1 MIEQTYKLNM
11 IPRAEQDF
19 RSYEPPVVHIS
30 QYDKVLRTLR
40 FELYD
45 GEDPFT
51 IPENTAA
58 YIYGMKP
65 DGNAFQ
71 YQMDITEDGL
81 LQIDVQTQM
90 ATVAGCVTCEVILFE
105 GNESGNRIGSANFK
119 MAVEKAAVG
128 DDAQFSRSDMPVIQ
142 TLLFGG
148 SPGDTLIKG
157 EDGRVRWNSDSPTEG
172 FMKYSEYDPG
182 LTGTVNSARQ
192 ANNAATVDGHTVAR
206 NVLAGEYTNDEIDA
220 MIEAGAGNAQWGQI
234 TGTISNQTDLTAAL
248 NAKQDKEEGKG
259 LSQENFSS
267 AEKSKLANIQ
277 ARAEVNVQSD
287 WTETN
292 PASDAYI
299 MHKPSIPSKTSDLTN
314 DSGYLSELNWGQIG
328 GTLSNQ
334 QDLQNALNA
343 KQGTLTAGP
352 NITIDENNVI
362 SATGGGGG
370 GSDGHVI
377 VNASGAS
384 MTPRAK
390 LQFLGASVQ
399 DSAATDTTIVAGL
412 KGEKGDT
419 GETGATGPQGP
430 QGETGPTGPTGPTGE
445 TGPQGPAGT
454 AATIAVGN
462 VTSGTTASV
471 TNSGTSSAAVF
482 DFVLPK
488 GETGETGATGPTGPQ
503 GPTGPDGYSPT
514 ATVTKSGDT
523 ATITITDKN
532 GTTSATV
539 TDGSDATARWGNIS
553 GTLANQ
559 TDLQTALNGKQSTL
573 SFDSTPTSGST
584 NPVTSG
590 GVKTALDTKITA
602 PASGTAG
609 QYLRKT
615 ASGAEWATA
624 PTSVTPGSIA
634 TIEAAQAVENHD
646 AGDFILLEGQL
657 YEVTAAVAA
666 GETFTEGTNVETAS
680 VGDQL
685 TALNNSLIAQDLS
698 DDFTSSY
705 NFARTALYKL
715 GNIVSFNVAGSF
727 GYSFTSSGFVTLG
740 TLDADLRPSQQVD
753 FPIIT
758 ASGAGYV
765 GRITTSGNVD
775 IYGTSGRSFTADQSI
790 RWNISYATV

>member
-81 LQIDVQTQM
+81 LQIGVQTQM

-206 NVLAGEYTNDEIDA
+206 NVLAGEYTNAEIDA
-220 MIEAGAGNAQWGQI
+220 LIEAGAGNAQWGQI
-234 TGTISNQTDLTAAL
+234 GGTISSQADLTAAL
-248 NAKQDKEEGKG
+248 SAKQDKEEGKG
-259 LSQENFSS
+259 LSQENFTS
-267 AEKSKLANIQ
+267 AEKSKLANI
-277 ARAEVNVQSD
+277 AAHAEVNVQSD

-343 KQGTLTAGP
+343 KQGTLTAGT

-370 GSDGHVI
+370 TGGHTI
-377 VNASGAS
+377 LDASGSAMPQRGKIQFTNTTVTDDAS
-384 MTPRAK
+384 ADKT
-390 LQFLGASVQ
+390 V
-399 DSAATDTTIVAGL
+399 VAGI
-412 KGEKGDT
+412 KGDTGDTGPQGPKGDTGDTGPQGPKGDT
-419 GETGATGPQGP
+419 GETGPTGATGNGISSAVLNADYTLTLNFTNGTSYTTPTPIRGA
-430 QGETGPTGPTGPTGE
+430 TGATGE
-445 TGPQGPAGT
+445 TGPQGPSGS

-462 VTSGTTASV
+462 VTSGSSASV
-471 TNSGTSSAAVF
+471 VNSGTSSAAVF

-488 GETGETGATGPTGPQ
+488 GDKGDTGDAGSTGPTGP
-503 GPTGPDGYSPT
+503 TGATGNGIASITKTGTVGLVDTYTIAFTDGTST
-514 ATVTKSGDT
+514 TFTVT
-523 ATITITDKN
+523 N
-532 GTTSATV
+532 GQ
-539 TDGSDATARWGNIS
+539 DGSSNVQWGDVT

-559 TDLQTALNGKQSTL
+559 TDLSNALAAKANNS
-573 SFDSTPTSGST
+573 
-584 NPVTSG
+584 N
-590 GVKTALDTKITA
+590 
-602 PASGTAG
+602 
-609 QYLRKT
+609 
-615 ASGAEWATA
+615 
-624 PTSVTPGSIA
+624 IA
-634 TIEAAQAVENHD
+634 TIEAGTTATQTYS
-646 AGDFILLEGQL
+646 AGDNVLVGGQL
-657 YEVTAAVAA
+657 YKVTDDIAV
-666 GETFTEGTNVETAS
+666 GETFTVGTNVEAKTI
-680 VGDQL
+680 GDQL
-685 TALNNSLIAQDLS
+685 SELNNGLMQKVVVLYFDKATTSGAFDIYLNTETDGIDANTYDFIAQPRYGSTALN
-698 DDFTSSY
+698 
-705 NFARTALYKL
+705 
-715 GNIVSFNVAGSF
+715 
-727 GYSFTSSGFVTLG
+727 GYSMTLQIVNSNRLVFYVRVGSSI
-740 TLDADLRPSQQVD
+740 PSD
-753 FPIIT
+753 GSHILFNLFCIKK
-758 ASGAGYV
+758 
-765 GRITTSGNVD
+765 
-775 IYGTSGRSFTADQSI
+775 
-790 RWNISYATV
+790 

>member
-71 YQMDITEDGL
+71 YQMDITEDGIL
-81 LQIDVQTQM
+81 EINVQTQM

-172 FMKYSEYDPG
+172 FMKYSEYDPD

-206 NVLAGEYTNDEIDA
+206 NVLAGEYTNDEIDE

-234 TGTISNQTDLTAAL
+234 TGTINNQTDLTAAL
-248 NAKQDKEEGKG
+248 NTKQDKEEGKG
-259 LSQENFSS
+259 LSQENFTS

-277 ARAEVNVQSD
+277 AHAEVNVQSD

-377 VNASGAS
+377 VNASGTS

-430 QGETGPTGPTGPTGE
+430 QGETGPTGPTGE

-454 AATIAVGN
+454 SATIAVGN

-482 DFVLPK
+482 DFVLPKGEK

-602 PASGTAG
+602 PASGTVG

-646 AGDFILLEGQL
+646 AGEFILLDGQV
-657 YEVTAAVAA
+657 YEVTAAVAT
-666 GETFTEGTNVETAS
+666 GETFVEGTNIQSTS
-680 VGDQL
+680 IGDQL
-685 TALNNSLIAQDLS
+685 TALNNGLTDLNGAYENETLLTFYTDVKASLFKGFAS
-698 DDFTSSY
+698 TGAFTQKLTN
-705 NFARTALYKL
+705 NF
-715 GNIVSFNVAGSF
+715 
-727 GYSFTSSGFVTLG
+727 
-740 TLDADLRPSQQVD
+740 
-753 FPIIT
+753 
-758 ASGAGYV
+758 ASGAGTGYAAYNSQYDFVEGVFYMNSNKRLYAFRV
-765 GRITTSGNVD
+765 GSDGVLSGCAYLAMTS
-775 IYGTSGRSFTADQSI
+775 A
-790 RWNISYATV
+790 

>member
-71 YQMDITEDGL
+71 YQMDITEDGVL
-81 LQIDVQTQM
+81 LIDVQTQM

-172 FMKYSEYDPG
+172 FMKYSEYDPD

-192 ANNAATVDGHTVAR
+192 ADNAATVDGHTVAR
-206 NVLAGEYTNDEIDA
+206 NVLAGEYTNAEIDA
-220 MIEAGAGNAQWGQI
+220 LIEAGSGNAQWGQI
-234 TGTISNQTDLTAAL
+234 TGTIGNQADLAAAL

-259 LSQENFSS
+259 LSQENFTS

-292 PASDAYI
+292 PAADAYI

-377 VNASGAS
+377 VNAAGTS

-390 LQFLGASVQ
+390 LQFLGATVQ

-430 QGETGPTGPTGPTGE
+430 QGETGPTGPTGE

-488 GETGETGATGPTGPQ
+488 GEKGETGETGATGPTGPQ
-503 GPTGPDGYSPT
+503 GPAGPDGYSPT

-615 ASGAEWATA
+615 ASGTEWATA

-646 AGDFILLEGQL
+646 AGDFILLDGQL
-657 YEVTAAVAA
+657 YEVTAAVAT
-666 GETFTEGTNVETAS
+666 GETFTEGTNIKSAS
-680 VGDQL
+680 IGDQL
-685 TALNNSLIAQDLS
+685 TALNNGLTPNYLQERIVGYLGNVPIYSVTFTGLTLNNARVESLANLNIDTVVRIYGSARRSFNGYWMPVPFYDNSSNKCTVFYETANKQLIAWTDS
-698 DDFTSSY
+698 
-705 NFARTALYKL
+705 A
-715 GNIVSFNVAGSF
+715 
-727 GYSFTSSGFVTLG
+727 YSNG
-740 TLDADLRPSQQVD
+740 T
-753 FPIIT
+753 IT
-758 ASGAGYV
+758 IEYTKAV
-765 GRITTSGNVD
+765 
-775 IYGTSGRSFTADQSI
+775 
-790 RWNISYATV
+790 

>member
-1 MIEQTYKLNM
+1 MIEQTYKLSM
-11 IPRAEQDF
+11 IPFEEQV
-19 RSYEPPVVHIS
+19 RRNYEIPIVPTS
-30 QYDKVLRTLR
+30 QYDKTLRTLS
-40 FELYD
+40 FELYNGD
-45 GEDPFT
+45 DRFT
-51 IPENTAA
+51 IPDEAVV
-58 YIYGMKP
+58 YIFGMKP

-71 YQMDITEDGL
+71 YQMTVEDNVAK
-81 LQIDVQTQM
+81 IAMQTQM
-90 ATVAGCVTCEVILFE
+90 TTVAGCVTCEIVLFE
-105 GNESGNRIGSANFK
+105 ENTSGPRIGSANFK

-172 FMKYSEYDPG
+172 FMKYSEYDPD

-206 NVLAGEYTNDEIDA
+206 NVLAGEYTNAEIDA
-220 MIEAGAGNAQWGQI
+220 LIEAGAGNAQWGQI
-234 TGTISNQTDLTAAL
+234 SGTISNQADLTAAL
-248 NAKQDKEEGKG
+248 NTKQDKEEGKG
-259 LSQENFSS
+259 LSQENFTS
-267 AEKSKLANIQ
+267 AEKSKLANIA

-377 VNASGAS
+377 VNAAGSS
-384 MTPRAK
+384 MTPRAR
-390 LQFLGASVQ
+390 LQFLGATVQ

-412 KGEKGDT
+412 KGDKGDT

-430 QGETGPTGPTGPTGE
+430 QGETGPTGPTGD

-482 DFVLPK
+482 DFVLPKGEK

-615 ASGAEWATA
+615 ASGAEWAAA
-624 PTSVTPGSIA
+624 PISVTPGSIA

-646 AGDFILLEGQL
+646 AGDFILLDGQL

-685 TALNNSLIAQDLS
+685 TALNKGLTLAKILNNVAVSNTSYTLS
-698 DDFTSSY
+698 DSIENYSELIIRVRTNNLRCTTLSIPVDDIVTDGYSSEHQYIVQTNASTANAYILYVQIAFTSS
-705 NFARTALYKL
+705 NTMQIIAHDMRGWT
-715 GNIVSFNVAGSF
+715 
-727 GYSFTSSGFVTLG
+727 G
-740 TLDADLRPSQQVD
+740 TL
-753 FPIIT
+753 
-758 ASGAGYV
+758 Y
-765 GRITTSGNVD
+765 
-775 IYGTSGRSFTADQSI
+775 
-790 RWNISYATV
+790 ISVYAR

>member
-81 LQIDVQTQM
+81 LQIGVQTQM

-172 FMKYSEYDPG
+172 FMKYSEYDPD

-192 ANNAATVDGHTVAR
+192 ANNAATVGGHTVAR
-206 NVLAGEYTNDEIDA
+206 NVLAGEYTNDEIDE

-248 NAKQDKEEGKG
+248 NTKQDKEEGKG
-259 LSQENFSS
+259 LSQENFTS

-277 ARAEVNVQSD
+277 AHAEVNVQSD

-377 VNASGAS
+377 VNAAGTS

-390 LQFLGASVQ
+390 LQFLGATVQ

-412 KGEKGDT
+412 KGDKGDT

-430 QGETGPTGPTGPTGE
+430 QGETGPTGPTGE
-445 TGPQGPAGT
+445 TGPQGPAGS

-488 GETGETGATGPTGPQ
+488 GEKGETGETGATGPTGPQ
-503 GPTGPDGYSPT
+503 GPAGPDGYSPT

-646 AGDFILLEGQL
+646 AGDFILLDGQL

-666 GETFTEGTNVETAS
+666 GETFTEGTNIKSAS
-680 VGDQL
+680 IGDQL
-685 TALNNSLIAQDLS
+685 TALNKGLTYRL
-698 DDFTSSY
+698 FTSFVGNQSVNLPSEY
-705 NFARTALYKL
+705 NELF
-715 GNIVSFNVAGSF
+715 
-727 GYSFTSSGFVTLG
+727 
-740 TLDADLRPSQQVD
+740 
-753 FPIIT
+753 IT
-758 ASGAGYV
+758 ASISSNNETYTRMFYILGQVLTDNANSYYYSGDKNGFIQIRMTKTAIQAIKYTDGNSEV
-765 GRITTSGNVD
+765 TTRTTFT
-775 IYGTSGRSFTADQSI
+775 IYYR
-790 RWNISYATV
+790 

>member
-81 LQIDVQTQM
+81 LQIGVQTQM

-157 EDGRVRWNSDSPTEG
+157 EDGRVRWNSDSPTDG

-192 ANNAATVDGHTVAR
+192 ANNSATVDGHTVAR

-234 TGTISNQTDLTAAL
+234 TGTISNQADLTAAL
-248 NAKQDKEEGKG
+248 NTKQDKEEGKG
-259 LSQENFSS
+259 LSQENFTS

-328 GTLSNQ
+328 GTLSHQ

-343 KQGTLTAGP
+343 KQGMLTAGP

-377 VNASGAS
+377 VNASGTS

-390 LQFLGASVQ
+390 LQFLGATVQ

-412 KGEKGDT
+412 KGDKGDT

-430 QGETGPTGPTGPTGE
+430 QGETGPTGPTGE
-445 TGPQGPAGT
+445 TGPQGPAGS
-454 AATIAVGN
+454 AATIAVGT
-462 VTSGTTASV
+462 VTSGATPSI

-488 GETGETGATGPTGPQ
+488 GDKGDTGATGETGPQGPKGDTGDTGPQGPKGDTGETGGTGPQ
-503 GPTGPDGYSPT
+503 GPTGATGNGISSITKTGTVGLVDTYTIAFTDGTST
-514 ATVTKSGDT
+514 TFTVT
-523 ATITITDKN
+523 N
-532 GTTSATV
+532 GQ
-539 TDGSDATARWGNIS
+539 DGSSVVEWGDITGS
-553 GTLANQ
+553 IANQ
-559 TDLQTALNGKQSTL
+559 TDLKNAL
-573 SFDSTPTSGST
+573 
-584 NPVTSG
+584 
-590 GVKTALDTKITA
+590 
-602 PASGTAG
+602 AS
-609 QYLRKT
+609 K
-615 ASGAEWATA
+615 AE
-624 PTSVTPGSIA
+624 VGNVA
-634 TIEAAQAVENHD
+634 TIETTPTVNSYAI
-646 AGDFILLEGQL
+646 GDYLVYSGQL
-657 YEVTAAVAA
+657 YKVIAAIAA
-666 GETFTEGTNVETAS
+666 NENLVVGTNIDAVS
-680 VGDQL
+680 VGNEL
-685 TALNNSLIAQDLS
+685 TALNNGLTPVIIGSASSIPLS
-698 DDFTSSY
+698 TTSSFSLTDSIENY
-705 NFARTALYKL
+705 RYILFVFRTSNNRSGSLYIPVMDIINAGYGAN
-715 GNIVSFNVAGSF
+715 GNHYVASIIEYGVTVYSAFLQFYFGSSTTVNIAGSNQTNW
-727 GYSFTSSGFVTLG
+727 G
-740 TLDADLRPSQQVD
+740 
-753 FPIIT
+753 
-758 ASGAGYV
+758 
-765 GRITTSGNVD
+765 GNLKAVV
-775 IYGTSGRSFTADQSI
+775 YG
-790 RWNISYATV
+790 VK